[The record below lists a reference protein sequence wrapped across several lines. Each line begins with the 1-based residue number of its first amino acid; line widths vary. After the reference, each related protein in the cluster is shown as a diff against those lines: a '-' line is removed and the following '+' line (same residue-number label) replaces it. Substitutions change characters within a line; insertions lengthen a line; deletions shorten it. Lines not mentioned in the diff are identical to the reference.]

1 MVRERS
7 PRLGGAMTFRR
18 FLPAALLSGAA
29 LLLPTAAAQADV
41 LSAGGH
47 GLYPDVTAQ
56 AGGGFR
62 VVWSENI
69 TASPV
74 VREAAG
80 AGPFGAAGDV
90 IKLTARDRFPFAA
103 ADAHGGV
110 AVVWQRSGPPY
121 RRARFAIRRADGTL
135 TPARTLSP
143 GGHSAT
149 IPSLAGNA
157 AGAAVACWRRYDGA
171 AWQPQC
177 AIRKPGADA
186 FGPAVTL
193 AGGAAKDKFAP
204 VAAVSPGGRLA
215 VVYETGSQVLAA
227 VGSVDGGLGQGRVI
241 GAHQLN
247 YAPASVA
254 VAGDGSAMAL
264 WSGVDSPRGSQ
275 HSVVSAVRLAPDGTA
290 SPAQPLGSPGGIQ
303 PAELAPP
310 AVTALSDSGYLAGWA
325 SGKRMFAAHADP
337 GGTGFGAPAP
347 VGDVTDFAWAAK
359 LAAGPDGSAVLAWT
373 LERPT
378 PDNKGLLSVVEL
390 ARYAGGAWSEPK
402 SLSDPSRQALAP
414 TPALAPDGTAAVA
427 WVQTTTGGGEGTIQA
442 TTTH

>member
-1 MVRERS
+1 M
-7 PRLGGAMTFRR
+7 FRR

-29 LLLPTAAAQADV
+29 LFLPTATAGADV

-62 VVWSENI
+62 VVWSEQI
-69 TASPV
+69 TDSPV

-80 AGPFGAAGDV
+80 ATTFGAARDV
-90 IKLTARDRFPFAA
+90 IKLTARDRFPFAS

-110 AVVWQRSGPPY
+110 VVAWQRTGRPY

-149 IPSLAGNA
+149 IPSLAGNVEGDA
-157 AGAAVACWRRYDGA
+157 IACWRRYDGS

-177 AIRKPGADA
+177 AIRKAGADA

-227 VGSVDGGLGQGRVI
+227 VGSVDGGLGEGRVI
-241 GAHQLN
+241 GAHELN

-254 VAGDGSAMAL
+254 VAGDGGAMAL
-264 WSGVDSPRGSQ
+264 WSGVDQARGAQ
-275 HSVVSAVRLAPDGTA
+275 RSVVSAVRLAADGTA

-310 AVTALSDSGYLAGWA
+310 AVTALSDSGFLAGWA
-325 SGKRMFAAHADP
+325 SGKQMLAAHADP
-337 GGTGFGAPAP
+337 GAGFGAPAR
-347 VGDVTDFAWAAK
+347 VGDVTGFSWPAK
-359 LAAGPDGSAVLAWT
+359 LAAGANGSAVFAWT
-373 LERPT
+373 LEHPT
-378 PDNKGLLSVVEL
+378 ADHKGLLSVVEL
-390 ARYAGGAWSEPK
+390 ARYSGAAWAAPAN
-402 SLSDPSRQALAP
+402 LSDPNQQALAP
-414 TPALAPDGTAAVA
+414 TPALAPDGTAAVT
-427 WVQTTTGGGEGTIQA
+427 WVQTTTGGGEGNIQA